1 MKKVV
6 LTINDA
12 VCLQNGKDV
21 NATELLKVMRTYGT
35 VEDFDSAVA
44 QMKAEYQKTLDDV
57 VAQNEAIK
65 QQNLS
70 EEEIAMVNAYRTQ
83 RAKAVKVYIDE
94 NAKLNKTLEDVKTE
108 HERTIQLI
116 SNVINKK

>member
-1 MKKVV
+1 MKKFV
-6 LTINDA
+6 LTIKDD

-21 NATELLKVMRTYGT
+21 NATELLKVMRTYGA
-35 VEDFDSAVA
+35 VVDFDTEVA
-44 QMKAEYQKTLDDV
+44 QIKAEYQKTLDNV

-94 NAKLNKTLEDVKTE
+94 NAKLTKTLEDVKTE
-108 HERTIQLI
+108 HARTIELI